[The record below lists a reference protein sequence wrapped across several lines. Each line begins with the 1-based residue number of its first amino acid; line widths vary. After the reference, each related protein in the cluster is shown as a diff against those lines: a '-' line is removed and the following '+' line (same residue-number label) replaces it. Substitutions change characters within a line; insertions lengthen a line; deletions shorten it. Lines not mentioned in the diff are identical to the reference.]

1 MKSSLFLATGT
12 KKGKTHLFPSITNE
26 SFLKGLWKYYVLLE
40 TQTQGKPLNNNQSI
54 MFLIRNWYAFNTLT
68 TKYENSADVDFVS
81 DVTLHTYLWKVSA
94 CQIQFDLHI
103 PPKIN

>member
-1 MKSSLFLATGT
+1 MKARQRKRQIFIQDCFPLMKSSLFLATGT

-54 MFLIRNWYAFNTLT
+54 MFLIRN
-68 TKYENSADVDFVS
+68 
-81 DVTLHTYLWKVSA
+81 
-94 CQIQFDLHI
+94 
-103 PPKIN
+103 